1 MQPYHVVT
9 GKYLLY
15 FYNNIN
21 AVFLTC
27 LANIENEELPEEHS
41 VADEV
46 CISFKCDVEHLHPS
60 QSLLVS

>member
-27 LANIENEELPEEHS
+27 LDNIENEELPEEHS

-46 CISFKCDVEHLHPS
+46 CIQF
-60 QSLLVS
+60 